1 MRTLYDLL
9 GAHPTDD
16 EKALKRAFR
25 NSVKASHPDAHPD
38 DPHAALRFRQIVRAH
53 AILSDAE
60 QRAAYDRFMEF
71 ELLKPASTVPEAVN
85 NIALGLVVVGA
96 FAVALIGATV
106 FVYISKAPA
115 PMVAAVEVTAGEPVN
130 IASAPPMLQPDTSAR
145 DESRNVI
152 ELGGVAPVVNADEIA
167 NSGPVPGLASHD
179 AKFYRQRGA
188 ISYRAGDYYVAI
200 ANFDLAI
207 RLDPN
212 FEAAYIDRSIT
223 FYRMGDFK
231 RAFADIAQAKRIRS
245 SQGTK
250 ILRSSKQL
258 LGESHL

>member
-9 GAHPTDD
+9 GVHPNDD

-25 NSVKASHPDAHPD
+25 NAVKASHPDAHPD

-71 ELLKPASTVPEAVN
+71 ELLQPGRTVPEAMN
-85 NIALGLVVVGA
+85 NIALGRVVVGA
-96 FAVALIGATV
+96 FAVALIGATL

-115 PMVAAVEVTAGEPVN
+115 PVVAAVEVTVGET
-130 IASAPPMLQPDTSAR
+130 ASAPPMLQPDRSVPG
-145 DESRNVI
+145 ESRNVI
-152 ELGGVAPVVNADEIA
+152 GLGGVAPLLNADEIA
-167 NSGPVPGLASHD
+167 NSGPVPSLASHD

-188 ISYRAGDYYVAI
+188 LSYRAGDFHVAI